1 MNMKRLGVIT
11 IAALLLALGVA
22 ACGKPAPSTSTNGG
36 GNTVPM
42 TSSTFAISSLTV
54 KAGQTVHFDDS
65 NGGYHV
71 LCIGND
77 QQCTANAT
85 GPAVLTASGGHIINL
100 PQTLD
105 VIFPTAGTYE
115 VTCTVHSNMNVTITV
130 TP

>member
-1 MNMKRLGVIT
+1 MNMKRRGILT

-22 ACGKPAPSTSTNGG
+22 ACGKPASSTNNGG
-36 GNTVPM
+36 GGNSVPM
-42 TSSTFAISSLTV
+42 GPSTFSIASITI

-71 LCIGND
+71 LCIGKD

-85 GPAVLTASGGHIINL
+85 GPSELTAAGGHTINVG
-100 PQTLD
+100 QTWD
-105 VIFPTAGTYE
+105 VTFPTAGTYE